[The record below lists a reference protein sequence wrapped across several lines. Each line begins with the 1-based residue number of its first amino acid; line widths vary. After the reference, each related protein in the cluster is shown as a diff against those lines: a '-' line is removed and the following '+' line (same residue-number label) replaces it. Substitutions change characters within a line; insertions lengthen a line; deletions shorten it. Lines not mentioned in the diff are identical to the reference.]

1 MTIAASVSGNEE
13 QLEDALQESGIDEAY
28 DFLKNSVKELK
39 FLLYSYIMLSFIA
52 IGVFWLSLTKLLGI
66 VKGDFSLKSTRE
78 AVLSFNILI
87 AYFFFFFV
95 TVTAGLN
102 WLRVLSEGSIVVYV
116 IMVTFIL
123 LGVLNLAM
131 LIWWRMPF
139 AKLYSYQTKNSQ
151 DK

>member
-28 DFLKNSVKELK
+28 DFWKNSVKELN

-102 WLRVLSEGSIVVYV
+102 WFRVLSEGSIVVYA